1 MPVKIA
7 HLSPEGTL
15 VLPDELR
22 ELLKDTPE
30 LAVLWN
36 EDLIVMK
43 RLSGKNPA
51 QQTSPQDKIIRF
63 FEIADHLVSLNEIA
77 PLTEDEIQAE
87 IDAYRAEKK

>member
-7 HLSPEGTL
+7 HLSPEGDL
-15 VLPDELR
+15 ILPDELR
-22 ELLKDTPE
+22 ESLKDTPE

-43 RLSGKNPA
+43 RLSGESST
-51 QQTSPQDKIIRF
+51 QQNSPQEKIARF
-63 FEIADHLVSLNEIA
+63 FDIADRLASLNEIA